1 MGEMKHTWSCITWK
15 RKIGISWTLEIL
27 RFLNIFLCCKVMLLE
42 SMRAPCKPDK
52 VPVTPRSSKWDLSS
66 IFKLLPEFSSKFST
80 FLHPLQTTLCMN
92 QSYSLSLYHIFKK
105 RKKQTNK
112 QNKTKTNKNK
122 PNMIQFLT
130 VIILSGVGMGNT
142 QEIRKFVNNGSIFSR
157 EDPYQWVLYPPNIM
171 KRCMGPGGGAFVF
184 QTGYHPRKRTFKTH
198 PKYVFFRYENRP

>member
-1 MGEMKHTWSCITWK
+1 
-15 RKIGISWTLEIL
+15 
-27 RFLNIFLCCKVMLLE
+27 MLLE

-157 EDPYQWVLYPPNIM
+157 EDPYQWVLYPPN
-171 KRCMGPGGGAFVF
+171 KGQFTNTCKGGGLMQKGGPWKFWS
-184 QTGYHPRKRTFKTH
+184 PKRGPWKKEH
-198 PKYVFFRYENRP
+198 